1 MKQEAMP
8 GVLAALA
15 PERVVEVDVRAEL
28 RAGGE
33 PFGGITAALRR
44 LPPGG
49 ALRLRA
55 IFEPVPLYRVL
66 ARQGL
71 DHWTEQLAPD
81 DWVVWFFPATAAA
94 ASATGPA
101 TPGVTAMSV
110 DDVVVLDVRGL
121 EPPEPLLRTLE
132 QLERLPAG
140 ATLVQVNEL
149 VPQFLLPQLRSRGY
163 TWDTVEEGGAVRLF
177 IRKES

>member
-1 MKQEAMP
+1 
-8 GVLAALA
+8 
-15 PERVVEVDVRAEL
+15 
-28 RAGGE
+28 
-33 PFGGITAALRR
+33 
-44 LPPGG
+44 
-49 ALRLRA
+49 
-55 IFEPVPLYRVL
+55 
-66 ARQGL
+66 
-71 DHWTEQLAPD
+71 
-81 DWVVWFFPATAAA
+81 
-94 ASATGPA
+94 
-101 TPGVTAMSV
+101 MSV